1 MGRILLFSS
10 TSALSS
16 ALRIQ
21 FNPILKLLEL
31 VLPRPFALIHLL
43 KFKRAPFAF
52 GLDRARLTVH
62 LTLKVSGKRNFSCRQ
77 VIAATNLY
85 AASFR

>member
-52 GLDRARLTVH
+52 GLDRARLT
-62 LTLKVSGKRNFSCRQ
+62 LKVSGKRNFSCRQ